1 MLDVGFLSGID
12 LFKELPDSCLASLK
26 KDSHALDC
34 SAGHQFYAAGQT
46 GRMLFVLE
54 KGSVR
59 TFRTYGG
66 KRLTIATLRPPAIF
80 GVVGCFGQGRYQ
92 SSAEALQAS
101 RVRVISCESIQAL
114 LECAP
119 HVAHRFVD
127 LMSERFVNFLNRMET
142 LARKGLIPRLAT
154 LLLEKAENDVVA
166 GMTHKELA
174 DHLGLHRES
183 ITTTLGE
190 LRMAGIIATKR
201 KTIFILQRERL
212 ERAAH
217 E

>member
-1 MLDVGFLSGID
+1 MPDVGFFSGID
-12 LFKELPDSCLASLK
+12 LFKELPYSCLETIDR
-26 KDSHALDC
+26 DSHTLDC
-34 SAGHQFYAAGQT
+34 SAGHRFYAAGQT

-59 TFRTYGG
+59 TFRIYSG
-66 KRLTIATLRPPAIF
+66 KRLTIAMLRPPAIF

-101 RVRVISCESIQAL
+101 RVRMIPCESIQAL

-119 HVAHRFVD
+119 HLAHRFVD
-127 LMSERFVNFLNRMET
+127 LMSERFVHFLNRMET

-154 LLLEKAENDVVA
+154 LLLEKAENGVVA

-190 LRMAGIIATKR
+190 LRNAGIIAIKR

-212 ERAAH
+212 ERATR